1 MALAE
6 ASRQIKVL
14 LQKAGVAV
22 REDSFW
28 VQEVS
33 KVQNSVAQVVVSFS
47 SAYWVQQL
55 MEPGV
60 RAKIRELGVSYNI
73 NLTVAEMANRRAIK
87 QHPKFQAALKRIP
100 AGSKVIWRLDACV
113 IDSKWTATSE
123 VWTASNL
130 AVAER
135 ADVDLSGE

>member
-1 MALAE
+1 
-6 ASRQIKVL
+6 
-14 LQKAGVAV
+14 
-22 REDSFW
+22 
-28 VQEVS
+28 
-33 KVQNSVAQVVVSFS
+33 
-47 SAYWVQQL
+47 
-55 MEPGV
+55 
-60 RAKIRELGVSYNI
+60 
-73 NLTVAEMANRRAIK
+73 MANRRAIK
-87 QHPKFQAALKRIP
+87 QHPKYQAALKRIP